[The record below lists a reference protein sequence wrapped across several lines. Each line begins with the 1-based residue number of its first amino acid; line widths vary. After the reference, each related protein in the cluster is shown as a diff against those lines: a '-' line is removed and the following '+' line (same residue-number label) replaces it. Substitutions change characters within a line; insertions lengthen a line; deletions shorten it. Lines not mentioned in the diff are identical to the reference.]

1 MALAPSTNL
10 VFAGVKKKWDSEN
23 LDSIVSGGSHRDE
36 SPERKAK
43 PYAVVDAIADVHS
56 SRTNIGKYRIV
67 LFSITLI
74 TNTPEQGGEMA
85 GSIYEAFED
94 VDDLEID
101 GARVVELVTGPVRYL
116 WDKQQQVLKTIL
128 EFKALLARPRIR

>member
-1 MALAPSTNL
+1 MPLAPSTNL
-10 VFAGVKKKWDSEN
+10 VFAGVKKKWDAEN
-23 LDSIVSGGSHRDE
+23 LDSVVSGGIHRDE

-43 PYAVVDAIADVHS
+43 PYAVVDAVADVHS

-85 GSIYEAFED
+85 GRIYEAFED